1 MSVLKKIGAWL
12 KSPRGPILWAIW
24 AATLAAV
31 AGAIVLTTRRYDPP
45 AVYFVYAFAAL
56 TAVLLAY
63 SVYAAVKA
71 VPRAK
76 AAFLARTEK
85 HPAARRFFRDYGF
98 RTVAFGVF
106 ALLVNVGYAVLQM
119 VLAIVFSS
127 VWYGVLSGYYFC
139 LGALRCLLVAGWNRV
154 KKRAQGDDYALADG
168 KLRLYRLCGIALLL
182 LEIAL
187 TAAVTQMVMSEN
199 ASPSSE
205 VMAISSAA
213 YTFYR
218 VGIAIWNVTKSHRL
232 RDPLLQSF
240 RNIGL
245 TDAAV
250 ALLALETTMI
260 ATFGGETSEA
270 LLTVRAT
277 TGFAVCALTVALGV
291 FMIVRGTQRLKTLQ
305 QAGGTAQG
313 AARQAENAAPYGA
326 HFQENHENDKITEE
340 TDDERQR

>member
-12 KSPRGPILWAIW
+12 KSPRGPVLWAIW

-31 AGAIVLTTRRYDPP
+31 AGAIVLTTRFYDPP

-63 SVYAAVKA
+63 SVYTAVKA

-76 AAFLARTEK
+76 AAFLARVEK
-85 HPAARRFFRDYGF
+85 HPAAHRFFRDYGF

-119 VLAIVFSS
+119 VLAIIFSS
-127 VWYGVLSGYYFC
+127 VWYGVLAGYYFC

-168 KLRLYRLCGIALLL
+168 KLRLYRLCGVALLL

-313 AARQAENAAPYGA
+313 AARQAENAALFGA